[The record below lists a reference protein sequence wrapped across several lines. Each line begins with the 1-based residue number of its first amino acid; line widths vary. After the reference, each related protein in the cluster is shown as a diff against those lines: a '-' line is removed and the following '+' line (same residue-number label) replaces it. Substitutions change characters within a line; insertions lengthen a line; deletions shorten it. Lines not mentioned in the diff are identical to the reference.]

1 MLPLYIDERL
11 EEYEKEFKLWLKPK
25 HDLDLS
31 KYYDEIKQCPNPICM
46 HVRRGDSLYEWKK
59 IKQEQIIDF
68 YIREVNNFAKLNSES
83 KCFIF
88 SDDLV
93 WCKKN
98 FDKVLFNCKIVFCD
112 AFSRQQAINEVFLM
126 SKCKK
131 FVTSYSQFAKL
142 AYSLCEDKEKERV
155 QLNLESKGISNSMF

>member
-1 MLPLYIDERL
+1 
-11 EEYEKEFKLWLKPK
+11 
-25 HDLDLS
+25 
-31 KYYDEIKQCPNPICM
+31 
-46 HVRRGDSLYEWKK
+46 
-59 IKQEQIIDF
+59 
-68 YIREVNNFAKLNSES
+68 
-83 KCFIF
+83 
-88 SDDLV
+88 
-93 WCKKN
+93 
-98 FDKVLFNCKIVFCD
+98 VFCD